1 MWTTRTAAGH
11 PPGLGTLRGDVSQS
25 VTAVF
30 PLRLSSGTS
39 SFRSRVDPDPP
50 LRKLRFGEAAASTG
64 RGRHGAIFQPVVR
77 RGCPLAPWSAL
88 VTTVVPGEPLG
99 RLSTPTLTM
108 PSGRG
113 DGIIVGVLT
122 LRFRFPF

>member
-88 VTTVVPGEPLG
+88 VTTVVPGRPPKAVLA
-99 RLSTPTLTM
+99 TPIAIT
-108 PSGRG
+108 
-113 DGIIVGVLT
+113 GIIVGVSL
-122 LRFRFPF
+122 LCFRFAFV